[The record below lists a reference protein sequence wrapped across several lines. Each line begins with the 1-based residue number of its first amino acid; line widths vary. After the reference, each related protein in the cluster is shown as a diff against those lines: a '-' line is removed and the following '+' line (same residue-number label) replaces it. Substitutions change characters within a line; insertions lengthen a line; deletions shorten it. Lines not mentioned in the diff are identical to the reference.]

1 MTKKQKLYADIAAR
15 HTPEG
20 IKIVTLA
27 RSARTKEGNAYG
39 MAHRWA
45 EDEEEEEGFVP
56 WTEVPAPTTIR
67 RLWTYLH
74 EAVHMGSAIPSDS
87 RAGSG

>member
-1 MTKKQKLYADIAAR
+1 
-15 HTPEG
+15 
-20 IKIVTLA
+20 
-27 RSARTKEGNAYG
+27 

-67 RLWTYLH
+67 RLWTYLR